1 MGMIPENE
9 RDDAKDVDNDDADND
24 DEDVEDEDDDDNVG
38 VSRPSANHAYCRR
51 NILNLDWS

>member
-1 MGMIPENE
+1 MVMMIMKMTI
-9 RDDAKDVDNDDADND
+9 DDLYHDDDHHHNHQE
-24 DEDVEDEDDDDNVG
+24 DEDDEDDDDNVG

>member
-1 MGMIPENE
+1 MLRSVEM
-9 RDDAKDVDNDDADND
+9 NDDHDHED
-24 DEDVEDEDDDDNVG
+24 DDDHEDEDDEDDDDNVG